1 MNERREHLSDK
12 DDEQPRLRLPQQA
25 KQTQPPPLTPPDYN
39 MARPANSQGTPP
51 QPQRQITPAEQQRL
65 SLEEWQRNQQSP
77 AAPMTKTQKARQRRS
92 SEDLPRPRRRSRP
105 YAMSCLL
112 FLILFVGGAIALYI
126 FAPSNVNVLV
136 LGLDR
141 SIDEGGWLSRSDTII
156 LANLHITRADVNMVS
171 IPRDLWVNIPF
182 YGENRIN
189 TAHYFAEV
197 NIPGSGPQS
206 AINTIETNFG
216 VPVDHYVRIKLEEFP
231 LLVDAM
237 GGVPVTLTEPMG
249 GLPAGTHMLNGEE
262 ALRFVRDRSGTDD
275 FFRMR
280 QAQFFVQMVIN
291 RMKQPAAWLHLPR
304 IMAAAQQI
312 VDTDIPFWQWARYG
326 ITLLRAYPD
335 KINSQTLTREMV
347 TPYVTESGANIL
359 LPNWAAILPLM
370 QEQFDRPNIIEL
382 LLGSVP

>member
-1 MNERREHLSDK
+1 MNERREQMPDK
-12 DDEQPRLRLPQQA
+12 EDEQPRLRLPQQA

-39 MARPANSQGTPP
+39 MARPVSSQGNRP
-51 QPQRQITPAEQQRL
+51 QPQPQNTPAEKQRL
-65 SLEEWQRNQQSP
+65 SLEEWQRKQQSAP
-77 AAPMTKTQKARQRRS
+77 SPMTRTQKARQRRS
-92 SEDLPRPRRRSRP
+92 SSDLPRARRRSRP

-112 FLILFVGGAIALYI
+112 LAILFIGGALALYI
-126 FAPSNVNVLV
+126 FAPSNTNILV

-156 LANLHITRADVNMVS
+156 LANLHITRANVNMVS
-171 IPRDLWVNIPF
+171 IPRDLWVNIPL

-206 AINTIETNFG
+206 AINTVESNFG

-262 ALRFVRDRSGTDD
+262 ALKFVRDRSGTDD

-291 RMKQPAAWLHLPR
+291 RMKQPVAWLRLPR
-304 IMAAAQQI
+304 IMAAAQEI
-312 VDTDIPFWQWARYG
+312 VDTDIPVWTWGRYG
-326 ITLLRAYPD
+326 IALLRAYPD
-335 KINSQTLTREMV
+335 KVNSQILTREMV

-370 QEQFDRPNIIEL
+370 QEQFYRPNIIES
-382 LLGSVP
+382 LLGTTP

>member
-1 MNERREHLSDK
+1 MNERREQMTDK
-12 DDEQPRLRLPQQA
+12 EDEQPRLRLPQQA

-39 MARPANSQGTPP
+39 MARPANSQGTRP
-51 QPQRQITPAEQQRL
+51 QPQITPAEKQRL
-65 SLEEWQRNQQSP
+65 SLEEWQRKQQP
-77 AAPMTKTQKARQRRS
+77 PPAPMTRTQKARQRRS
-92 SEDLPRPRRRSRP
+92 STDLPRSRRRSRP

-112 FLILFVGGAIALYI
+112 LAILFIGGAIALYI
-126 FAPSNVNVLV
+126 FAPSNTNILV

-171 IPRDLWVNIPF
+171 IPRDLWVNIPV

-197 NIPGSGPQS
+197 NAPGSGPQS
-206 AINTIETNFG
+206 AINTVESNFG

-237 GGVPVTLTEPMG
+237 GGIPVTLTEPMG
-249 GLPAGTHMLNGEE
+249 GLPAGSHMLNGDE

-291 RMKQPAAWLHLPR
+291 RMKQPAAWLRLPR

-312 VDTDIPFWQWARYG
+312 VDTDIPVWIWGRYG

-347 TPYVTESGANIL
+347 TPYITESGANIL

-370 QEQFDRPNIIEL
+370 QEQFDRPNVIEM